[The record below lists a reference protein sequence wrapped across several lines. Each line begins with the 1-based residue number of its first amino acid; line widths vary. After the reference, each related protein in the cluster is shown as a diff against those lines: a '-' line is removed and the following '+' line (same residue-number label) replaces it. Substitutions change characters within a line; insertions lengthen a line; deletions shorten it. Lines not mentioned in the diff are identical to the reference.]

1 MLSRLGSALVLLGLI
16 ALVVFAITL
25 PGGPDV
31 RTLLLGAGLAALG
44 LLLRRRSHTAP
55 ATEEG
60 RFATLRKVIGR
71 RPPDPSDP

>member
-1 MLSRLGSALVLLGLI
+1 VLSRLGSALVLLGLI

-71 RPPDPSDP
+71 RPPDPGDP

>member
-16 ALVVFAITL
+16 ALVVFVITL
-25 PGGPDV
+25 PGDPDV
-31 RTLLLGAGLAALG
+31 RTLVLGASLAALG
-44 LLLRRRSHTAP
+44 LLLRRRSHPAP
-55 ATEEG
+55 ESEAG

>member
-44 LLLRRRSHTAP
+44 LLLRRRSPAAP
-55 ATEEG
+55 STEEG

>member
-1 MLSRLGSALVLLGLI
+1 MLSRLGSALILLGLI

-31 RTLLLGAGLAALG
+31 RTLLLGAGLGALG
-44 LLLRRRSHTAP
+44 LLLRRRSPAP
-55 ATEEG
+55 RTEEG